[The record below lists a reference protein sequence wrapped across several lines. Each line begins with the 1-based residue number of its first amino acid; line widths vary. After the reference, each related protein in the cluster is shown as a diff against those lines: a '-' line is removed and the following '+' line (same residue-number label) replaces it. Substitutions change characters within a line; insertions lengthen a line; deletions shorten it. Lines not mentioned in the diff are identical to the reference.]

1 MKTKVIVLM
10 TAAVMAASCTP
21 SVEEE
26 SIELAALA
34 QTQQQSKNDSLNQAM
49 SLTASDSYGDE
60 TIGYSQQSEMQ
71 QEGVSGNETTDY
83 VQQSGMQQEDI
94 TINVT
99 GNFLIE
105 SISNPDA
112 SMLSTMKVTVS
123 KVEIRIDN
131 GDGSLVLY
139 PALSSSVENQEKPS
153 SWSRLPEGLGM
164 GKKSLLDEPV
174 RFSCKRYADIR
185 VTVYYTVSVKD
196 DNLAGGIFSTK
207 GMLQVSD
214 WVMASQKNVDLNVCI
229 LLSPVLFDASVS
241 NWG

>member
-71 QEGVSGNETTDY
+71 QE
-83 VQQSGMQQEDI
+83 DI

-139 PALSSSVENQEKPS
+139 PALSTSVESQEKPS